1 MVFYDWGE
9 GGWGV
14 DASIDKRAPDR
25 EDVLYCAVVCQIIV
39 SIITITNV

>member
-1 MVFYDWGE
+1 MTGGRGGGE
-9 GGWGV
+9 GTRPIDNG
-14 DASIDKRAPDR
+14 ASDR